1 MYHSEITA
9 INFSTSSTLSNWQNW
24 EEAKSL
30 LEILYAG
37 SVRRLTKKIDESINE
52 MQKRN
57 KSIRLAHRLA
67 GG

>member
-1 MYHSEITA
+1 MYHSEITG

-37 SVRRLTKKIDESINE
+37 SVRRLTKKIDEFINE